1 MKWYRLSQAQQS
13 FDWYNPR
20 EHFETMS
27 DETLEGPVSGGGD
40 DDDDDDDGE
49 GEYPDLVFHGTSRQ
63 NFGNIVSEGLVPS
76 IGAFV
81 DSFYGGEEGEES
93 EDLLF
98 FSKREDLDRAFGAM
112 VFQVGKSMGSEWP
125 YSTVT
130 LDDVS
135 REGVLI
141 AVDASPDMYE
151 YDRPEYGESKELMG
165 EYREYGTPTSVEP
178 GDVWSRESQ
187 SPSLVMTGPSL
198 VRAIMEFDPDLYG
211 RLSNNGRAD
220 Q

>member
-20 EHFETMS
+20 EHFGTMP
-27 DETLEGPVSGGGD
+27 DEALEGPVSGND
-40 DDDDDDDGE
+40 DDDREDE
-49 GEYPDLVFHGTSRQ
+49 RPDLVFHGTSRQ

-76 IGAFV
+76 TGAFV
-81 DSFYGGEEGEES
+81 GSFYGGESGEEP

-98 FSKREDLDRAFGAM
+98 FAKRDDLDRALGAM

-135 REGVLI
+135 RDGVLI

-165 EYREYGTPTSVEP
+165 EYREYETPTSVEP

-187 SPSLVMTGPSL
+187 SPSLVMTGPAL
-198 VRAIMEFDPDLYG
+198 VRAIMEFDPGLYE
-211 RLSNNGRAD
+211 RLSSNGGTD
-220 Q
+220 